1 MQMCLLFSIGP
12 VFYIVSSLVAGKL
25 TDILVNEACIYQPII
40 PNLLTFQGA
49 RYLMCAGLILVD
61 ISFLLIGPA
70 PFISDHRFVLSI
82 VWGLILISLSI
93 VYCG

>member
-1 MQMCLLFSIGP
+1 MRP
-12 VFYIVSSLVAGKL
+12 AY
-25 TDILVNEACIYQPII
+25 TNPYI

-82 VWGLILISLSI
+82 VWGLIIISLSI